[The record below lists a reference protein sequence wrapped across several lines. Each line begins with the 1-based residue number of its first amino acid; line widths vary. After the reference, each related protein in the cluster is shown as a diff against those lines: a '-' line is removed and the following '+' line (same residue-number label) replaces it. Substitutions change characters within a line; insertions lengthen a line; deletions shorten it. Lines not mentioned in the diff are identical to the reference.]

1 MLSGIVENLHKHK
14 LNMTENLIEY
24 NLPQAHNCKL
34 LFTGRAIYWSQE
46 SQYNYKNAKQKPWAF
61 NREYNYSMSRPI
73 GGS

>member
-46 SQYNYKNAKQKPWAF
+46 SQYNYKMQ
-61 NREYNYSMSRPI
+61 NRNHELLTENTIIQCLGP
-73 GGS
+73 